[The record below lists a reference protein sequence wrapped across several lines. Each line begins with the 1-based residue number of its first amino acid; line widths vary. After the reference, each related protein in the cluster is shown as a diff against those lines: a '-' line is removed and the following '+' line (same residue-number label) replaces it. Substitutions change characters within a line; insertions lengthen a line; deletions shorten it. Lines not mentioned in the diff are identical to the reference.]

1 MRNNKNV
8 KVIISSIIL
17 LCVSMLLFGCGEEE
31 LAQGETYANSPLA
44 ANAKQAAQ
52 QANAKNT
59 TKETR
64 AQHEY
69 GEVSVDDKNTL
80 VIGEKL
86 FLTQINDIYNN
97 FQRYDGKTIVVE
109 GMLGNYTEWDNSMQN
124 AVVFRNG
131 PGCCGNDG
139 WGGFY
144 LSDMTPKAKADGQGM
159 LYNYDKS
166 GEDIEIDDWI
176 KVTGKPALYEGTDT
190 EGTKHR
196 YLFLE
201 VEKIENYKDKNRG
214 AEYVAN

>member
-1 MRNNKNV
+1 MKKYNV
-8 KVIISSIIL
+8 WRIISIVASIF
-17 LCVSMLLFGCGEEE
+17 CVSVMLVACGEEN
-31 LAQGETYANSPLA
+31 LAQGETYADSPLA

-59 TKETR
+59 KETK
-64 AQHEY
+64 ASHEY
-69 GEVSVDDKNTL
+69 GAIEVDDKNTL

-144 LSDMTPKAKADGQGM
+144 LSDMTPKAKGNGEGI
-159 LYNYDKS
+159 LYSYDKT

-201 VEKIENYKDKNRG
+201 VEKLENHKDK
-214 AEYVAN
+214 